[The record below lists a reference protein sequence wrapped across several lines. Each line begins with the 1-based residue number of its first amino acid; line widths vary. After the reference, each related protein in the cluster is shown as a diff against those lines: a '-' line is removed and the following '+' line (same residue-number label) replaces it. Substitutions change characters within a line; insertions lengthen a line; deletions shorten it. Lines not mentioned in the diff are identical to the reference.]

1 MNRKQ
6 KITLIIFLVIIICL
20 IMIIRNNNIFVDL
33 YEDILFLKNIS
44 NVQKQGDKQNK
55 DDIVKYTFDIKCKN
69 IDFKNVNLNE
79 TIKRETLINNKI
91 APGLE
96 GQFDIVIKANQDTK
110 YSIKFQ
116 SKTQKPSNLKFYES
130 TSKKIVNTLEE
141 LQDFLTGNIKKDET
155 KIIRISWNWDYE
167 NTQEGNRQDTIDSKN
182 IDDYKFIISAIGE
195 QINN

>member
-20 IMIIRNNNIFVDL
+20 IMIIRKSNIFVDL
-33 YEDILFLKNIS
+33 YDDILILKNIS

-69 IDFKNVNLNE
+69 IDFKSVNLNE

-116 SKTQKPSNLKFYES
+116 IFC
-130 TSKKIVNTLEE
+130 
-141 LQDFLTGNIKKDET
+141 DRCC
-155 KIIRISWNWDYE
+155 KIILIFPIYSPIAEFFSFHGRIC
-167 NTQEGNRQDTIDSKN
+167 G
-182 IDDYKFIISAIGE
+182 
-195 QINN
+195 